1 MKLDIRSYDLRLL
14 VLLIIIQVISLF
26 AIYSATYK
34 GSTSGM
40 FLKHLVYLVFG
51 WLVMLIFSRINYRL
65 LCDMSLFIFML
76 NLFLLILVPFV
87 GKTVYGA
94 KRWIDVGPI
103 NLQPSE
109 FMKFSLIIFLSF
121 SIVHIRKLL
130 SKETGVMLVSL
141 MTASLLT
148 LKQPDLGTTIT
159 YWVIF
164 VSLLFLYGIKIRYF
178 VIFGIALVLAS
189 PILWNLLKDY
199 QKNRILAV
207 IDPYRDYMGSG
218 YQIIQSM
225 IAVGS
230 GGLFGKGFLKGT
242 QVHLLFLPEKHTDFI
257 FATVAEE
264 WGFFVSL
271 LLISCFFG
279 IFFIL
284 TDYAMRVQDK
294 TARLLLGSSALLIL
308 FQSFTNLMMTMGMA
322 PVVGIPLPFVSY
334 GGSAIL
340 TFSLI
345 LGVCLSI
352 IREYRMSPIKFH
364 QND

>member
-1 MKLDIRSYDLRLL
+1 MKLDLKNYDLKLL
-14 VLLIIIQVISLF
+14 VILSIIQIVSLF

-34 GSTSGM
+34 SVLNVM
-40 FLKHLVYLVFG
+40 FFKHVVYLLLG
-51 WLVMLIFSRINYRL
+51 WLVILFLSRINYKSL
-65 LCDMSLFIFML
+65 HDISLFVFML
-76 NLFLLILVPFV
+76 NLFLLVLVPII

-94 KRWIDVGPI
+94 KRWIDIGPI

-109 FMKFSLIIFLSF
+109 FMKFSLILFLSSF
-121 SIVHIRKLL
+121 LSRASRLL
-130 SKETGVMLVSL
+130 SKETGIMLLGLL
-141 MTASLLT
+141 MASVLT

-164 VSLLFLYGIKIRYF
+164 VSLLFLYGVRIRYF
-178 VIFGIALVLAS
+178 VFSAIAFVVAS
-189 PILWNLLKDY
+189 PFLWHFLKDY

-207 IDPYRDYMGSG
+207 IDPYKDYLGSG

-225 IAVGS
+225 IAIGS
-230 GGLFGKGFLKGT
+230 GGLIGKGFLKGT

-264 WGFFVSL
+264 WGFFVSFL
-271 LLISCFFG
+271 LVSCFFG
-279 IFFIL
+279 IYFLLI
-284 TDYAMRVQDK
+284 DYARKVQDR
-294 TARLLLGSSALLIL
+294 TASLILASSALLIL
-308 FQSFTNLMMTMGMA
+308 FQSFTNVIMTMGMA

-345 LGVCLSI
+345 LGMCFSI
-352 IREYRMSPIKFH
+352 IREYKLSPIKFH